1 MGEDGLIF
9 EILRRLPLPK
19 NIDRWCCEFG
29 AWDGLFLSNTA
40 RLIKEE
46 NYHAVLIEPDKKRL
60 KDLQVN
66 FPQESVVKIAS
77 FVTPQGTRSID
88 VILSKTPIPS
98 DFDFL
103 SIDIDGMDYYILQSL
118 KKFRPKLI
126 CIEFNPTI
134 PNSVYFVQDE
144 NSKIKQGSSAKAIW
158 DLAISKEYTVI
169 AATDFNLF
177 LLDDKYLE
185 LFLADLKP
193 IESLIPNGNDPQI
206 IFSGYDGT
214 LLSNKPNISLGWH
227 GEFPLSRSQI
237 LPRYLRKYSGDYNLV
252 QRKFFKVFFWLKR
265 ERLIDIINSEKKLSK
280 MKKRIRGLFL

>member
-1 MGEDGLIF
+1 MRFLGGF
-9 EILRRLPLPK
+9 PPPPK

-29 AWDGLFLSNTA
+29 AWDGLYLSNTA

-77 FVTPQGTRSID
+77 FVTPQGTKSID

-126 CIEFNPTI
+126 SIEFNPTI

-158 DLAISKEYTVI
+158 DLAISKDYTVI

-193 IESLIPNGNDPQI
+193 IEILIPNGNDPQI

-214 LLSNKPNISLGWH
+214 LLSNKPIINLGWH
-227 GEFPLSRSQI
+227 GEFPLPRSQI
-237 LPRYLRKYSGDYNLV
+237 LPRYLRRYSGDYNLV

-265 ERLIDIINSEKKLSK
+265 GRLIDVINSEKKLSK